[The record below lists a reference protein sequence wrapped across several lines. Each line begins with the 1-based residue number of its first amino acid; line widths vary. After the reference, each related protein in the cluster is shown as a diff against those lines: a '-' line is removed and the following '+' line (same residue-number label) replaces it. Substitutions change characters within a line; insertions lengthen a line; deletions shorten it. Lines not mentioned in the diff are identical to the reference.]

1 MNWLNIETK
10 TLRAPEYIG
19 SDPVHRATWLNLLG
33 YCAEQENG
41 GVIECAKSWKD
52 RQWMQTCGVT
62 LDEVN
67 APSDLWSWHNESLN
81 LWNYPVTKEEEVRSK
96 RNAGKRG
103 GKASGEARREAQLEA
118 VGEAELEAPREAPRE
133 AQLEAE
139 LERKGKE
146 RKGKEGEEKKNG
158 KESKSLPLPFDDPDF
173 VDAWSDWS
181 QHRKEKKKPLTPTS
195 MKLQLQTLKEMGLD
209 RAIRAIDHSI
219 EKGWTGIFEPADEP
233 AKPKRVNYDDGLGD
247 KCRPL

>member
-1 MNWLNIETK
+1 MREGFFCAVNWLNIETK

-19 SDPVHRATWLNLLG
+19 SEPVRRATWLNLLG

-41 GVIECAKSWKD
+41 GVIDGAKSWKD

-67 APSDLWSWHNESLN
+67 APSDLWSWQSESLT
-81 LWNYPVTKEEEVRSK
+81 LWNYPVTKEEEVRAK
-96 RNAGKRG
+96 RNAGKKG

-118 VGEAELEAPREAPRE
+118 QLEAVGEAVVEAV
-133 AQLEAE
+133 

-146 RKGKEGEEKKNG
+146 GKGKRKEEKENADASA
-158 KESKSLPLPFDDPDF
+158 ES
-173 VDAWSDWS
+173 
-181 QHRKEKKKPLTPTS
+181 
-195 MKLQLQTLKEMGLD
+195 
-209 RAIRAIDHSI
+209 
-219 EKGWTGIFEPADEP
+219 
-233 AKPKRVNYDDGLGD
+233 KPKRVTKAQPIDDEHLAKLQIQYPHARVREQFAACTKWWLEKKRSHPSRAALKNWLDKVQPPPSASVATMDNGLGN

>member
-19 SDPVHRATWLNLLG
+19 SEPVHRATWLNLLG

-41 GVIECAKSWKD
+41 GVIDGARSWKD

-62 LDEVN
+62 LEEVN
-67 APSDLWSWHNESLN
+67 APSYLWSWHNDSLT
-81 LWNYPVTKEEEVRSK
+81 LWNYPVTKEEEVRAK

-118 VGEAELEAPREAPRE
+118 VGEAVLEAPSE

-146 RKGKEGEEKKNG
+146 GKGIGKEGEEKKNG
-158 KESKSLPLPFDDPDF
+158 KQSKSLPLPFDDPDF
-173 VDAWSDWS
+173 IDAWSDWI

-219 EKGWTGIFEPADEP
+219 EKGWTGIFEPEYQ
-233 AKPKRVNYDDGLGD
+233 PKTQSRQQSSQFTSCNGLHSSF
-247 KCRPL
+247 

>member
-19 SDPVHRATWLNLLG
+19 SEPVHRATWLNLLG

-41 GVIECAKSWKD
+41 GVIDGAKSWKD

-67 APSDLWSWHNESLN
+67 APSDLWSWQADSLT
-81 LWNYPVTKEEEVRSK
+81 LWNYPVTKEEEVRAK

-118 VGEAELEAPREAPRE
+118 VGEAVV
-133 AQLEAE
+133 EAE

-146 RKGKEGEEKKNG
+146 RKGKRKEGEEKENETATG
-158 KESKSLPLPFDDPDF
+158 SLPLPFDDPDF
-173 VDAWSDWS
+173 IDAWGDWI

-195 MKLQLQTLKEMGLD
+195 IKLQLQTLKEMGLE
-209 RAIRAIDHSI
+209 RAIRAIDYSI

>member
-41 GVIECAKSWKD
+41 GVIDGAKSWKD

-62 LDEVN
+62 FDEVN
-67 APSDLWSWHNESLN
+67 SPSSLWDWEGDSIV
-81 LWNYPVTKEEEVRSK
+81 LWNYPVTKEEEVKAK
-96 RNAGKRG
+96 RDAGKKG
-103 GKASGEARREAQLEA
+103 GKASGQARREAQLEA
-118 VGEAELEAPREAPRE
+118 ASE

-146 RKGKEGEEKKNG
+146 RKGKRKEEKGNANA
-158 KESKSLPLPFDDPDF
+158 S
-173 VDAWSDWS
+173 A
-181 QHRKEKKKPLTPTS
+181 
-195 MKLQLQTLKEMGLD
+195 
-209 RAIRAIDHSI
+209 A
-219 EKGWTGIFEPADEP
+219 
-233 AKPKRVNYDDGLGD
+233 AKPKRVSKAQPIDDEHLANLQAQYPHAKVREQFAACTKWWLEKKKSHPSRAALKNWLDKVQPPPSASIATLDNGLGNR
-247 KCRPL
+247 CRPL